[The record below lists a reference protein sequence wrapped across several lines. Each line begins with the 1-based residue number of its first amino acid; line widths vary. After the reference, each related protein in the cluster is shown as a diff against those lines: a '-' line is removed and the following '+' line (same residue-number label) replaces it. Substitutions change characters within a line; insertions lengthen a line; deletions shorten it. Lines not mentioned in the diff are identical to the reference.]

1 MYDSFELLKEKAKFQ
16 RKVSKELD
24 TLILNVLKNN
34 ALSNKEIFDILEKQL
49 TTTIKLNDIEIKY
62 CPFDTYSISSRTQ
75 ELEKK
80 NILKQT
86 KIYKSTQKT
95 PIKKVYSII

>member
-49 TTTIKLNDIEIKY
+49 TTTIKFNDVEIKY

-95 PIKKVYSII
+95 PIKKIYSII